1 VRANPDY
8 PSLVTIKLWCA
19 CTLSMS
25 TNSGAAGKL
34 LQAQNVIGDAINQ
47 WPVAY
52 SFDIRKSV
60 QRKPEAMV
68 LAGLSPAAENG
79 GEHMAYG

>member
-8 PSLVTIKLWCA
+8 PSLVTIKLWRA

-47 WPVAY
+47 WPALY
-52 SFDIRKSV
+52 SFNI
-60 QRKPEAMV
+60 
-68 LAGLSPAAENG
+68 
-79 GEHMAYG
+79 